1 MLYRAQFSQTYWCS
15 TFLPSVCSVP
25 LNLCKLTS
33 RAHLTSSIISRINN
47 VPSQRQTFFLNR
59 WNPQVSI
66 NRTRTLEYQVNTAD
80 SSCMQLLSDGICHS
94 DFLILCDSL
103 LTPSPGGI
111 CGPSPGPSPDSRWY
125 HPEALGPTR
134 PHPARQKKIW
144 EHLAQASDFV
154 GKKTSSIVGLL
165 DLKSLVCDQ
174 NACLSPMPQR
184 CQEWNFIPTLVEKV
198 SENFWGC
205 VEHVKGLPLSDLVK

>member
-1 MLYRAQFSQTYWCS
+1 M
-15 TFLPSVCSVP
+15 
-25 LNLCKLTS
+25 
-33 RAHLTSSIISRINN
+33 
-47 VPSQRQTFFLNR
+47 
-59 WNPQVSI
+59 
-66 NRTRTLEYQVNTAD
+66 NRTRTAEYQVNTTD

-134 PHPARQKKIW
+134 PHPARQKKSGNIQPKLVILW
-144 EHLAQASDFV
+144 Y
-154 GKKTSSIVGLL
+154 KKTSSIVGLL

-184 CQEWNFIPTLVEKV
+184 WQEWNFIPTLVEKV